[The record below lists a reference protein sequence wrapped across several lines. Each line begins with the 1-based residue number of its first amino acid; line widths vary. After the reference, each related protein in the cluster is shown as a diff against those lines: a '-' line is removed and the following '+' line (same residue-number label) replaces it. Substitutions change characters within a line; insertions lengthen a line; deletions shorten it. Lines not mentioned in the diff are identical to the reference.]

1 MHVINEEN
9 KEKRVKFCRSVSRW
23 TTNWQRIVFTD
34 ESWLCAEAFHL
45 RYVRR
50 FAGEELSEE
59 YAMKK
64 TRFNGNKKY
73 LVWAA
78 ISFDGPE
85 ELNFIEGT
93 MDTDVY

>member
-1 MHVINEEN
+1 
-9 KEKRVKFCRSVSRW
+9 
-23 TTNWQRIVFTD
+23 
-34 ESWLCAEAFHL
+34 
-45 RYVRR
+45 
-50 FAGEELSEE
+50 
-59 YAMKK
+59 MKK